1 MAIDITAQ
9 GSFTINQGATEYT
22 GSSFLIFPDIYTDAP
37 TARISSYTVT
47 PSIGIPVTQTFP
59 ASTLVKELKQSIQVV
74 PGLGVADGTSISVS
88 VSVTTESSHPSI
100 SPITKVFTGPS
111 ITKNSTSGFTGFS
124 KTTRRRRK
132 VGYLN
137 GGQKEL
143 AENLIVPTPRVLEDD
158 GAFLRIDKSRGPYW
172 AKTVGGLDV
181 NYRYRLYYTHGYTMG
196 GYKSGTAYN
205 TVYKTLHNSD
215 TVNFVGYNMHYAVAY
230 TGGSW
235 GDRYAY
241 TYRVSTASLG
251 SVPANTVSPS
261 FATGTAF
268 YSSNLTQK
276 FDMATESSLITNG
289 TEFFNAI
296 FTMNNTY
303 NSCSVGVVNNFGLFG
318 YLVGVSSSGGYAT
331 EEHDLTTD
339 TFVVMSGSNAQSNGA
354 NCATGKD
361 GGYFHKGGVQLFNF
375 ATKTSSLAGSNSGDG
390 HCSSSCAATK
400 LFKHYHPVN
409 GLSADMDQYDEIT
422 DTSSLKSGFKTISM
436 FEESYQ
442 TGEQRGFTVGTYG
455 QASGSTKQDNAIF
468 RIVYDTDSMSY
479 LGDIQGAVTA
489 GISTSCNVSASGAY
503 LASILNNYSLVQFKT
518 L

>member
-1 MAIDITAQ
+1 MAIDITAT
-9 GSFTINQGATEYT
+9 GSFTINQGATEFT
-22 GSSFLIFPDIYTDAP
+22 GSSFLVFPEISVTAP

-47 PSIGIPVTQTFP
+47 PSIGIPVTQTFSS
-59 ASTLVKELKQSIQVV
+59 ATLVKDLQQSIPVSV
-74 PGLGVADGTSISVS
+74 GLGVPDGTTITVS
-88 VSVTTESSHPSI
+88 FSVTTESSHPSI
-100 SPITKVFTGPS
+100 SPVTHIFTGPS
-111 ITKNSTSGFTGFS
+111 IQKNSASGFTGFS

-132 VGYLN
+132 VGWVS

-158 GAFLRIDKSRGPYW
+158 GAFLRIDKSKGPYW

-215 TVNFVGYNMHYAVAY
+215 TVNFVGYNIHYAVAY

-251 SVPANTVSPS
+251 SIPANTASPS

-289 TEFFNAI
+289 SEFFNAI
-296 FTMNNTY
+296 FTMNRTY

-318 YLVGVSSSGGYAT
+318 YLVGNGPSGWST

-339 TFVVMSGSNAQSNGA
+339 TFVVLSGSNAQSNGA

-361 GGYFHKGGVQLFNF
+361 GGYFHKSGVQLFNF
-375 ATKTSSLAGSNSGDG
+375 TTKTSSTAGTHTGDG

-400 LFKHYHPVN
+400 LFKHYHPVQ
-409 GLSADMDQYDEIT
+409 GLSKAMDIYDEIT
-422 DTSSLKSGFKTISM
+422 DTHSYDGGFKGVSM

-442 TGEQRGFTVGTYG
+442 TGEKVGFTAGTYG
-455 QASGSTKQDNAIF
+455 QASGSTKQDNAVFKIT
-468 RIVYDTDSMSY
+468 YDTDSMAY
-479 LGDIQGAVTA
+479 LGDIPGAVTP

-503 LASILNNYSLVQFKT
+503 LASILPNYSLVQFKT